1 MPRNRVARS
10 QRARALEAHRYL
22 PVPLRLSPYCDGIPY
37 FLEFHA
43 HPPLSDCR
51 SLVYVSFTG
60 LAMGLETFPLERPP
74 CRVYSLSGTSI
85 FPLDYNVEPK
95 RHCETGRRAC
105 AVCAGL
111 DARVGVIALTNLPFL
126 LLLLLH
132 SVLAEDFDCKPTLE
146 GRPYDLTSLG
156 NGEHVVN
163 RTRDTPPTQMI
174 DSLAF
179 DLCGDLKA
187 KETLSEQDQCPA
199 GTRACLTQVNVKEK
213 VERVV
218 SVIPLA
224 QSSKLDPQLTVSSKK
239 YLTLL
244 FHGPEYP
251 QPPAEQQSL
260 AAPSQSLNLT
270 LWCDPQLETPK
281 ITILGY
287 DGSQLQLEYFGIA
300 GCPTSNGTNPPD
312 EGKDPDGGDKEP
324 TGSGIGWFFL
334 LYCIFSLDNALKEG
348 PSHRDFWQEVPYM
361 LRDVVSHMCS
371 SARPRRSTRGGYISV

>member
-1 MPRNRVARS
+1 MMI
-10 QRARALEAHRYL
+10 LRY
-22 PVPLRLSPYCDGIPY
+22 S
-37 FLEFHA
+37 
-43 HPPLSDCR
+43 
-51 SLVYVSFTG
+51 T
-60 LAMGLETFPLERPP
+60 
-74 CRVYSLSGTSI
+74 
-85 FPLDYNVEPK
+85 
-95 RHCETGRRAC
+95 
-105 AVCAGL
+105 
-111 DARVGVIALTNLPFL
+111 LTNLPFL

-224 QSSKLDPQLTVSSKK
+224 QSSKLDPQLTVSSKTPE

-334 LYCIFSLDNALKEG
+334 LLLLAFVAYFSIGAYYNYSTYGARGMDLI
-348 PSHRDFWQEVPYM
+348 PHRDFWQEVPYM